1 MTLGIEVGSIGVML
15 EVFSTKILILDLDAA
30 RRGSVEEGET
40 MTLASFLDGTYH
52 QWETLTGHVPGRDDS
67 NLGVR
72 IFLT

>member
-1 MTLGIEVGSIGVML
+1 MSLGIEVGMIARLL

-30 RRGSVEEGET
+30 RRSRVEEGEA
-40 MTLASFLDGTYH
+40 MTLTGLLNGTYH